1 MSAAGT
7 PSGTA
12 PRVVVIGAGPRGVG
26 IVERL
31 AARRPKGPGTLHL
44 VDPHPDGGRVWRQD
58 QSSLLWMNSRCGDVT
73 LLPDESVRTTGPL
86 TVGPTLYTWASR
98 IAPRWCTDP
107 VLVAEAGLLT
117 PRSYASRRLCGAYLS
132 WCLRTSLDALSSGW
146 TVVTHAVRALR
157 VSERSDGALDV
168 HLEGG
173 RRLVADRAVLALG
186 NLDGAPSP
194 GQRDLHTFAVRS
206 GGRYVPPSYTGDLD
220 LSGIPAREPLLVRGL
235 GLAFL
240 DLMIL
245 LTEGRGGVFRRDAS
259 GALAYEPSG
268 REPAFVVASRRG
280 LPPRARP
287 SVPPLT
293 PERTAP
299 VLLSEAD
306 IRAAADRL
314 TSGGQA
320 VRRAVPGELW
330 RAVVREMAWAHYE
343 ELFARDPQAGPMG
356 WDACAAVLRATP
368 VGDPAWSALARH
380 LTHPA
385 DRFVEP
391 DLAPAALPVMPSADR
406 LTTWMRQR
414 LHAAAR
420 RADDPRHTTD
430 AAAQQAL
437 VRAVETII
445 GVLMREGAGSG
456 PEARRLVAT
465 LSGFARRAAAGAPAL
480 RIEQLAALAGCGV
493 VRFAG
498 AEPAVATDPST
509 GTFVLRTRTLPG
521 AEFRATH
528 LVDAWLPD
536 SDVLADASGLLR
548 GMAEDGLVRVTAPA
562 TPAHGAKLATCPRT
576 FHVLDGHG
584 RRDDRLVALGDHAA
598 SGALGSL
605 SRPQTNA
612 AFFRQ
617 NDKVVDW
624 LCTPVDRTR
633 PRPGPPVHGADVR
646 IGADVPDN

>member
-1 MSAAGT
+1 MRAGT
-7 PSGTA
+7 SLSSA
-12 PRVVVIGAGPRGVG
+12 SLRVVVIGAGPRGIG

-31 AARRPKGPGTLHL
+31 AARRPQGPGILHL

-86 TVGPTLYTWASR
+86 AVGPTLYDWASR

-107 VLVAEAGLLT
+107 ALLAEAGLLK
-117 PRSYASRRLCGAYLS
+117 PHSYASRRLCGAYLN

-146 TVVTHAVRALR
+146 TVVTHAVRARHLR
-157 VSERSDGALDV
+157 ERSDGALDV

-173 RRLVADRAVLALG
+173 RRLAADRVVLALG

-194 GQRDLHTFAVRS
+194 EQRALGTFAEQH
-206 GGRYVPPSYTGDLD
+206 GGRYFPPCYTADLD
-220 LSGIPAREPLLVRGL
+220 LSGIPARDPLLVRGL

-240 DLMIL
+240 DLLIL

-259 GALAYEPSG
+259 GVLAYEPSG
-268 REPAFVVASRRG
+268 REPTFIVASRRG

-287 SVPPLT
+287 AVPPLT

-299 VLLSEAD
+299 VLLAD
-306 IRAAADRL
+306 AEVRAAAERM
-314 TSGGQA
+314 TSGGEA
-320 VRRAVPGELW
+320 GRRAALEELW
-330 RAVVREMAWAHYE
+330 QAVVREMAWAHYE
-343 ELFARDPQAGPMG
+343 ELFTRDPRAGHMG
-356 WDACAAVLRATP
+356 WEAFAAVLRTTP
-368 VGDPAWSALARH
+368 VESPAWPLLARH
-380 LTHPA
+380 ISDPA

-391 DLAPAALPVMPSADR
+391 GLTPAVLPVMPSADR
-406 LTTWMRQR
+406 LTTWMQRHLHTAVRQ
-414 LHAAAR
+414 AG
-420 RADDPRHTTD
+420 DPRRTTD
-430 AAAQQAL
+430 GAAQQAM

-445 GVLMREGAGSG
+445 GVLMRERAALDT
-456 PEARRLVAT
+456 EARRLVAT
-465 LSGFARRAAAGAPAL
+465 LAGLARRAAAGAPAL
-480 RIEQLAALAGCGV
+480 RIEQLAALARCGL

-498 AEPAVATDPST
+498 GEPAVATEPTT

-521 AEFRATH
+521 EEFRAAR

-536 SDVLADASGLLR
+536 SDAIADASGLLR
-548 GMAEDGLVRVTAPA
+548 RSAGDGLVRVTTPA
-562 TPAHGAKLATCPRT
+562 TPAHGAKLATCRKT

-584 RRDDRLVALGDHAA
+584 TRDDRLVALGDHAD

-605 SRPQTNA
+605 SRPHTNA

-624 LCTPVDRTR
+624 LCAPVEARAGASTR
-633 PRPGPPVHGADVR
+633 NVPRGADQ
-646 IGADVPDN
+646 G